1 MARKPRIHYPG
12 AIYHVMLRGN
22 AKQVIFHKDEESC
35 SYGAAGQGQTAFEID
50 AKYRSALYTLVQ

>member
-22 AKQVIFHKDEESC
+22 AKQPIFHKDEEYRYFENILAEGLEQFRL
-35 SYGAAGQGQTAFEID
+35 SYMRTAG
-50 AKYRSALYTLVQ
+50 